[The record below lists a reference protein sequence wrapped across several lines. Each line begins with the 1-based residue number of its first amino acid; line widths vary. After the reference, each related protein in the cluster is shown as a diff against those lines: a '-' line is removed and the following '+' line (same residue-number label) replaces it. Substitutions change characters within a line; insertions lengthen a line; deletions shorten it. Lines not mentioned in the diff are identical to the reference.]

1 MKKTISV
8 TAPTREQAFDA
19 LIRFCWFKAQK
30 YSDLGVDTTKCK
42 LKDFTYICKV
52 IIGVDEDNIDTIE
65 EKALRIYEA
74 ITQINVCED
83 FACQKFIRGKRKSEK
98 WVENL
103 PIEYFVYYSNG
114 ERCKVSA
121 MEIIKGKFDNG
132 KPINPYRM
140 KTMIVG
146 SCNGL
151 NDHKYYA
158 FKKAVGGD

>member
-30 YSDLGVDTTKCK
+30 YSELGVDSEKCK
-42 LKDFTYICKV
+42 LRDYTYICKV

-83 FACQKFIRGKRKSEK
+83 FATAHLMSRQNWLEGLNNEWF
-98 WVENL
+98 
-103 PIEYFVYYSNG
+103 YYYSNG
-114 ERCKVSA
+114 ERLKVTA
-121 MEIIKGKFDNG
+121 WEILKGKFNNTEL
-132 KPINPYRM
+132 PINPYRM

-158 FKKAVGGD
+158 VKKAMGGD

>member
-30 YSDLGVDTTKCK
+30 YSELGVDSEKCK
-42 LKDFTYICKV
+42 LRDYTYICKV

-83 FACQKFIRGKRKSEK
+83 FATAHLMSRQNWLEGLNNEWF
-98 WVENL
+98 
-103 PIEYFVYYSNG
+103 YYYSNG
-114 ERCKVSA
+114 ERLKVTA
-121 MEIIKGKFDNG
+121 WEILKGKFNNTEL
-132 KPINPYRM
+132 PINPYRM

-146 SCNGL
+146 SCNGF
-151 NDHKYYA
+151 NDHQYYA
-158 FKKAVGGD
+158 VKKAMGGD

>member
-1 MKKTISV
+1 MKKTVNSI
-8 TAPTREQAFDA
+8 APTREQAFDA

-30 YSDLGVDTTKCK
+30 YSELGVDSEKCK

-83 FACQKFIRGKRKSEK
+83 FACAHLMSKQNWLEGLNNEWF
-98 WVENL
+98 W
-103 PIEYFVYYSNG
+103 YYSNG
-114 ERCKVSA
+114 DRFKVTA
-121 MEIIKGKFDNG
+121 WEILQGKFNNTEL
-132 KPINPYRM
+132 PINPYRM

-151 NDHKYYA
+151 NNHKYYA
-158 FKKAVGGD
+158 VKKATGGD

>member
-1 MKKTISV
+1 MKKTINV
-8 TAPTREQAFDA
+8 TAPTREQAFNA

-83 FACQKFIRGKRKSEK
+83 FATAHLMSKQNWLEGLNNEWF
-98 WVENL
+98 
-103 PIEYFVYYSNG
+103 YYYSNG
-114 ERCKVSA
+114 DRYKVTA
-121 MEIIKGKFDNG
+121 WGNIKG
-132 KPINPYRM
+132 
-140 KTMIVG
+140 
-146 SCNGL
+146 
-151 NDHKYYA
+151 
-158 FKKAVGGD
+158 

>member
-1 MKKTISV
+1 MKKTINV

-30 YSDLGVDTTKCK
+30 YSDLGVDSEKCK
-42 LKDFTYICKV
+42 LKDYTYICKV

-65 EKALRIYEA
+65 EKALKIYEA

-83 FACQKFIRGKRKSEK
+83 FATAHLMSKQNWLEGLNNEWF
-98 WVENL
+98 
-103 PIEYFVYYSNG
+103 YYYSNG
-114 ERCKVSA
+114 ERFKVTA
-121 MEIIKGKFDNG
+121 WEILQGKFNNTEL
-132 KPINPYRM
+132 PINPYRM

>member
-1 MKKTISV
+1 MKKTINSTV
-8 TAPTREQAFDA
+8 STREQAFEA

-30 YSDLGVDTTKCK
+30 YSELGVDSEKCK
-42 LKDFTYICKV
+42 LRDYTYICKV

-83 FACQKFIRGKRKSEK
+83 FATAHLMSKQNWLEGLNNEWF
-98 WVENL
+98 W
-103 PIEYFVYYSNG
+103 YYSNG
-114 ERCKVSA
+114 ERLKVTA
-121 MEIIKGKFDNG
+121 WEILKGKFNNTEL
-132 KPINPYRM
+132 PINPYSM

-158 FKKAVGGD
+158 VKKAMGGD

>member
-1 MKKTISV
+1 MKKTINV

-65 EKALRIYEA
+65 EKALRIYES

-83 FACQKFIRGKRKSEK
+83 FATAHLMSKQNWLEGLNNEWFR
-98 WVENL
+98 
-103 PIEYFVYYSNG
+103 YYSNG
-114 ERCKVSA
+114 DRFKVTA
-121 MEIIKGKFDNG
+121 WEILQGKFNNTEL
-132 KPINPYRM
+132 PINPYHM

-158 FKKAVGGD
+158 IKKAIGGD

>member
-30 YSDLGVDTTKCK
+30 YSELGVDSEKCK
-42 LKDFTYICKV
+42 LRDYTYICKV

-83 FACQKFIRGKRKSEK
+83 FATAHLMSKQNWLEGLNNEWF
-98 WVENL
+98 
-103 PIEYFVYYSNG
+103 YYYSNG
-114 ERCKVSA
+114 ERLKVTA
-121 MEIIKGKFDNG
+121 WEILKGKFNNTEL
-132 KPINPYRM
+132 PINPYRM

-146 SCNGL
+146 SCNGF
-151 NDHKYYA
+151 NDHQYYA
-158 FKKAVGGD
+158 VKKAMGGD

>member
-1 MKKTISV
+1 MKKTINLS
-8 TAPTREQAFDA
+8 TREQAFDA

-30 YSDLGVDTTKCK
+30 YSELGVDSEKCK
-42 LKDFTYICKV
+42 LRDYTYICKV

-83 FACQKFIRGKRKSEK
+83 FATAHLMSKQNWLEGLNNEWF
-98 WVENL
+98 
-103 PIEYFVYYSNG
+103 YYYSNG
-114 ERCKVSA
+114 ERLKVTA
-121 MEIIKGKFDNG
+121 WEILKGKFNNTEL
-132 KPINPYRM
+132 PINPYRM

>member
-1 MKKTISV
+1 MKKTINV

-30 YSDLGVDTTKCK
+30 YSELGVDSEKCK
-42 LKDFTYICKV
+42 LRDYTYICKV

-83 FACQKFIRGKRKSEK
+83 FACAHLMSRQNWLEGLNNEWF
-98 WVENL
+98 W
-103 PIEYFVYYSNG
+103 YYSNG
-114 ERCKVSA
+114 ERFKVTA
-121 MEIIKGKFDNG
+121 WEILQGKFFNTEF
-132 KPINPYRM
+132 PINPYRM

-158 FKKAVGGD
+158 IKKAMGGD

>member
-1 MKKTISV
+1 MKKTINETTSV
-8 TAPTREQAFDA
+8 REQAFET

-65 EKALRIYEA
+65 EKALRIYES

-83 FACQKFIRGKRKSEK
+83 FATAHLMNKQNWLEGLNNEWF
-98 WVENL
+98 WN
-103 PIEYFVYYSNG
+103 YSNG
-114 ERCKVSA
+114 DRFKVTA
-121 MEIIKGKFDNG
+121 WEILQGKFNNTEL
-132 KPINPYRM
+132 PINPYHM

-146 SCNGL
+146 SCNGF
-151 NDHKYYA
+151 NDHQYYA
-158 FKKAVGGD
+158 VKKAMGGD

>member
-1 MKKTISV
+1 MKKKIDVTVSV
-8 TAPTREQAFDA
+8 REQAFDA
-19 LIRFCWFKAQK
+19 CIRFCWFKAQK
-30 YSDLGVDTTKCK
+30 YSDLGVDSEKCK
-42 LKDFTYICKV
+42 LKDYTYICKV

-83 FACQKFIRGKRKSEK
+83 FATAHLMSKQN
-98 WVENL
+98 W
-103 PIEYFVYYSNG
+103 IEGLNNEWFWYYLNG
-114 ERCKVSA
+114 ERFKVTA
-121 MEIIKGKFDNG
+121 WEILQGKFNNTEL
-132 KPINPYRM
+132 PINPYRM

-158 FKKAVGGD
+158 VKKAMGGD

>member
-1 MKKTISV
+1 MKKTINV
-8 TAPTREQAFDA
+8 TAPTREQAFNA

-83 FACQKFIRGKRKSEK
+83 FATAHLMSKQNWLEGLNNEWF
-98 WVENL
+98 
-103 PIEYFVYYSNG
+103 YYYSNG
-114 ERCKVSA
+114 GRLKVTA
-121 MEIIKGKFDNG
+121 WEILKGKFNNTEL
-132 KPINPYRM
+132 PINPYRM

-146 SCNGL
+146 SCDGL

-158 FKKAVGGD
+158 IKKAIGGD

>member
-1 MKKTISV
+1 MKKTINSTV
-8 TAPTREQAFDA
+8 STREQAFEA
-19 LIRFCWFKAQK
+19 CIRFCWFKAQK
-30 YSDLGVDTTKCK
+30 YAEVGIDPDKCK

-52 IIGVDEDNIDTIE
+52 IIGINEDNIDIIE

-83 FACQKFIRGKRKSEK
+83 FATAHLMSKQNWLEGLNNEWF
-98 WVENL
+98 W
-103 PIEYFVYYSNG
+103 YYSNG
-114 ERCKVSA
+114 ERFKVTA
-121 MEIIKGKFDNG
+121 WEILQGKFNNTEL
-132 KPINPYRM
+132 PINPYRM

-158 FKKAVGGD
+158 VKKAIGGD

>member
-1 MKKTISV
+1 MKKTINETTSV
-8 TAPTREQAFDA
+8 REQAFDA

-30 YSDLGVDTTKCK
+30 YSELGVDSEKCK
-42 LKDFTYICKV
+42 LIDYTYICKV
-52 IIGVDEDNIDTIE
+52 LIGVNEDNIDTIE

-83 FACQKFIRGKRKSEK
+83 FACAHLISRQNWLEGLNNEWF
-98 WVENL
+98 
-103 PIEYFVYYSNG
+103 YYYSNG
-114 ERCKVSA
+114 ERFKVTA

-158 FKKAVGGD
+158 VKKAMGGD

>member
-1 MKKTISV
+1 MKKTINV

-65 EKALRIYEA
+65 EKALRIYES

-83 FACQKFIRGKRKSEK
+83 FATAHLMSKQNWLEGLNNEWF
-98 WVENL
+98 W
-103 PIEYFVYYSNG
+103 YYSNG
-114 ERCKVSA
+114 DRFKVTA
-121 MEIIKGKFDNG
+121 WEILQGKFNNTEL
-132 KPINPYRM
+132 PINPYHM

-158 FKKAVGGD
+158 IKKAIGGD

>member
-1 MKKTISV
+1 MKKTINSIVSV
-8 TAPTREQAFDA
+8 REQAFDA

-30 YSDLGVDTTKCK
+30 YSELGVDSEKCK
-42 LKDFTYICKV
+42 LKDYTYICKI

-83 FACQKFIRGKRKSEK
+83 FATAHLMSKQNWLEGLNNEWF
-98 WVENL
+98 
-103 PIEYFVYYSNG
+103 YYYSNG
-114 ERCKVSA
+114 DRYKVTA
-121 MEIIKGKFDNG
+121 WEILKGKFNNTEL
-132 KPINPYRM
+132 PINPYRM

-158 FKKAVGGD
+158 IKKAMGGD